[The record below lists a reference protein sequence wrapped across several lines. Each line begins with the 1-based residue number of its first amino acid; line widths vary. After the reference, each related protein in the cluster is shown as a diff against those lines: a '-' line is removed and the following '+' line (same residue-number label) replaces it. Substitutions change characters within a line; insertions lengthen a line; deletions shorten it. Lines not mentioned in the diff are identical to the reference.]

1 MDDPLA
7 EIARLRARAAT
18 DPLEEIRALRARI
31 ARIEGAALAATTPA
45 EGDTMD
51 DSIANRPTEPAR
63 RPDGTPRA
71 GSMLDALG
79 GHYAAA
85 AVPVDPK
92 TKALQRRAYG
102 FHPIAQME
110 ADAATRAKNPARWDA
125 AQPPGLAGA
134 GLSMYLD
141 ARDAFIKLGGTIPDP
156 EKED

>member
-1 MDDPLA
+1 MTDDY
-7 EIARLRARAAT
+7 ARGL
-18 DPLEEIRALRARI
+18 DEIRALRERLAHLEEVARS
-31 ARIEGAALAATTPA
+31 TP
-45 EGDTMD
+45 
-51 DSIANRPTEPAR
+51 P
-63 RPDGTPRA
+63 RPDGTPRT
-71 GSMLDALG
+71 GSMIDAIAN
-79 GHYAAA
+79 HYAAA

-102 FHPIAQME
+102 FHPITQME
-110 ADAATRAKNPARWDA
+110 ADAATRAKNPVAWDA

>member
-1 MDDPLA
+1 MTDDSYRQGLA
-7 EIARLRARAAT
+7 EI
-18 DPLEEIRALRARI
+18 EQLRARI
-31 ARIEGAALAATTPA
+31 ARIEAEARATPL
-45 EGDTMD
+45 
-51 DSIANRPTEPAR
+51 
-63 RPDGTPRA
+63 RPDGTHRA
-71 GSMLDALG
+71 GTMLDALAD
-79 GHYAAA
+79 HYSPLKP
-85 AVPVDPK
+85 PVDPK

-110 ADAATRAKNPARWDA
+110 ADAATRAKNPDRWDA